1 MTAPTP
7 PSGDRLVAITG
18 SSGLIGAALSE
29 ALRGRGD
36 QVLHLVRRAP
46 RASGDLPH
54 GIREARWQ
62 PGAELDPAILDGVT
76 GAVNLAG
83 AGLFE
88 GRWTDERKK
97 ELIGSRVGSTDTL
110 ARALAAV
117 AAQHPDREPPRLV
130 SGSAIGIYG
139 DQGAA
144 VLSEDSAQAD
154 GFVPDLVRSWEGATG
169 PAEDAG
175 VPVAHIRTGIVL
187 SPRGGA
193 LSRLLPLTRAGL
205 GGPLGGGKQYWPWIT
220 LHDHVR
226 AMLFLLDHP
235 DVTGPVNLTGPHP
248 DRQIDVVRALA
259 SELRRPALFPAPKIA
274 MRLVLGQASV
284 EVLNSA
290 RVLPTRLTAAGFTFD
305 HPDLQRAAAWVVEEL
320 RWHR

>member
-117 AAQHPDREPPRLV
+117 AAQHPDR
-130 SGSAIGIYG
+130 
-139 DQGAA
+139 
-144 VLSEDSAQAD
+144 
-154 GFVPDLVRSWEGATG
+154 
-169 PAEDAG
+169 
-175 VPVAHIRTGIVL
+175 
-187 SPRGGA
+187 
-193 LSRLLPLTRAGL
+193 
-205 GGPLGGGKQYWPWIT
+205 
-220 LHDHVR
+220 
-226 AMLFLLDHP
+226 
-235 DVTGPVNLTGPHP
+235 
-248 DRQIDVVRALA
+248 QIDVVRALA

>member
-7 PSGDRLVAITG
+7 SSGGRLVAITG

-36 QVLHLVRRAP
+36 RVLHLVRRGP
-46 RASGDLPH
+46 RASTELPP
-54 GIREARWQ
+54 GVREARWQ
-62 PGAELDPAILDGVT
+62 PGSELDPAVLAGVT

-88 GRWTDERKK
+88 GRWTEKRKK

-110 ARALAAV
+110 SRALAGLVDGPA
-117 AAQHPDREPPRLV
+117 DEPPRLV

-139 DQGAA
+139 DQGNT
-144 VLSEDSAQAD
+144 VLSEDSPQAE
-154 GFVPDLVRSWEGATG
+154 GFVADLVRDWEAATA
-169 PAEDAG
+169 PAEQAG

-193 LSRLLPLTRAGL
+193 LGRLLPLARAGL
-205 GGPLGGGKQYWPWIT
+205 GGPLGSGRQYWPWIT

-226 AMLFLLDHP
+226 AMLFLLDRP

-248 DRQIDVVRALA
+248 DTQAKVVRALA
-259 SELRRPALFPAPKIA
+259 AELHRPALLPAPTAA
-274 MRLVLGQASV
+274 MKLVLGQAAS

-305 HPDLQRAAAWVVEEL
+305 HPDLRRAAAWVVDEL